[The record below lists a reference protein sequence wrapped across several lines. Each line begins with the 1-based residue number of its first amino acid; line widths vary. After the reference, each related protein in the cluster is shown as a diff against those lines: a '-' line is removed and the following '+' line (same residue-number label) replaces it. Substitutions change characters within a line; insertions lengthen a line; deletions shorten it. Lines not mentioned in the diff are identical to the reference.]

1 VRRLSSTA
9 APPTH
14 LDDIDPDDD
23 DGDGDGD
30 GERSRRDARTMSSP
44 PMYQRQVVH
53 LDFFGE
59 PVTFATA
66 AADPGSNKSST
77 ATTATNKAMTSRA
90 MAAYDGH
97 LLTVVTRGLSAI
109 GGGEEEGLE
118 VQAAH
123 ASALSWSEALRF
135 AAAWNATAV
144 EEEDDGDDEEER
156 STDRAVQSCPMLA
169 VVTVAP
175 LLAQAGVAYASH
187 LDQLLQHTRPAAPGL
202 PSLSFV
208 RIARSAVE
216 RLHHRHDHP
225 SDRSSGLSDREGLHL
240 RALECLLDQNPKGA
254 LRLLLKLLRKCPGD
268 VLALSLAVDVSHRL
282 GDAGAALRAAG
293 GVAAYWEER
302 RGGFI
307 APSLPGHAIS
317 TSYQA
322 VGFAASS
329 GGSAV
334 SLAELLADRV
344 LSSRRHWR
352 ITGGVATWAHALVCD
367 ATGRVAEGIS
377 AAANSDGIRNYEGCG
392 FLFFN
397 AHLAGYGARFALDR
411 EERGRGKSKALRLYD
426 EQFRQVL
433 ELSGYAS
440 GRPWQRPNQ
449 PAPISWAQS
458 TVQLESGGAGA
469 ASESDRGSFFS
480 RLFGR
485 DDDTK
490 NQSGPGQTENPDDSP
505 QYEIISQGN
514 HSPSS
519 RLERWDPLA
528 EDVLT
533 WLPPTPNL
541 LADAT
546 LLLLRFTLNGTI
558 ARSDLR
564 WEEVR
569 KGWEA
574 TLSMQDKHGGR
585 LTDLSP
591 LASVVA
597 SIVVPPSET
606 GADQMGS
613 GRLALG
619 LHMLGEQL
627 QLGTKPAAGGD
638 EVEDLEKAPT
648 LFERVIIADR
658 EPEFWLP
665 ASREG
670 GDDNGT
676 SEKWKTIVEH
686 LATAIDAEEEGD
698 SLSAWTFDSRPI
710 LEHAIVYACCKSGD
724 LECLCLA
731 RSICGQ
737 GVTLRPNSPEE
748 WWRYSIVLGLLGDD
762 VASEDA
768 LLSSMRVGGGQGAR
782 KV

>member
-1 VRRLSSTA
+1 LY
-9 APPTH
+9 
-14 LDDIDPDDD
+14 D
-23 DGDGDGD
+23 
-30 GERSRRDARTMSSP
+30 
-44 PMYQRQVVH
+44 QQVVH

-59 PVTFATA
+59 PVTFATGA
-66 AADPGSNKSST
+66 AAAPAGSNESPRST
-77 ATTATNKAMTSRA
+77 TTNKAMTSRA

-135 AAAWNATAV
+135 AAAWNSSPV
-144 EEEDDGDDEEER
+144 EKEDDNDEEKAL
-156 STDRAVQSCPMLA
+156 DRAVQSCPMLA

-202 PSLSFV
+202 PTLSFV

-216 RLHHRHDHP
+216 RLHHHHHRDHRDHP
-225 SDRSSGLSDREGLHL
+225 SDHNRSGLSDREVLHVQ
-240 RALECLLDQNPKGA
+240 ALECLLDQNPKGA
-254 LRLLLKLLRKCPGD
+254 LRRLLKLLRKCPGD

-302 RGGFI
+302 KGGFI

-344 LSSRRHWR
+344 LSSRRHCG

-397 AHLAGYGARFALDR
+397 ATLAGYGARFALDR

-469 ASESDRGSFFS
+469 SESDRGSFFS
-480 RLFGR
+480 RFFARG
-485 DDDTK
+485 DDTK
-490 NQSGPGQTENPDDSP
+490 KQSGPGQTESPDDSQ

-569 KGWEA
+569 KGWDA
-574 TLSMQDKHGGR
+574 TLSVQDKHGGR
-585 LTDLSP
+585 LTELSP

-627 QLGTKPAAGGD
+627 QLGTKPAGGD

-648 LFERVIIADR
+648 LFERVVIADR

-686 LATAIDAEEEGD
+686 LATAIDGEEEGD
-698 SLSAWTFDSRPI
+698 SLRAWTFDSRPI